1 MLEGLVHYDEELF
14 LFLNHLG
21 TPFWDGFWLFI
32 TNKWSAIPLYAFLAF
47 ATYKTYGLK
56 RLLMVMGTIAILILV
71 TDQLANFFKYGVQR
85 LRPCHDQEISGL
97 VRLVKASC
105 GGKFGYF
112 SAHAGNSFAVACFFT
127 ALLKSGYTYLGPFLI
142 IWAMVV
148 AYSRIYI
155 GVHFPLDVLTGTIIG
170 IFMGALFFR
179 LYSLVVAKYDRQ
191 STKLGKR

>member
-1 MLEGLVHYDEELF
+1 MLEELVRYDKELF

-21 TPFWDGFWLFI
+21 TPTWDGFWLFI

-47 ATYKTYGLK
+47 ATYRTYGLK
-56 RLLMVMGTIAILILV
+56 RLLMVMATIAILILV

-85 LRPCHDQEISGL
+85 LRPCFDQEISGS

-112 SAHAGNSFAVACFFT
+112 SAHAGNSFAVAYFFRT
-127 ALLKSGYTYLGPFLI
+127 LLKSNYAYLGSFLI
-142 IWAMVV
+142 IWAAVV

-155 GVHFPLDVLTGTIIG
+155 GVHFPLDILTGTIIG
-170 IFMGALFFR
+170 IFIGSLFFN
-179 LYSLVVAKYDRQ
+179 LYLKAVAKFGR
-191 STKLGKR
+191 